1 VDLTHPWIA
10 ATLVDSVDL
19 TGQGETDR
27 NGHGTWVTLEFLRF
41 CPLPVGLLNVKAL
54 GDNGTGSEDALAR
67 GIRWAARNGAT
78 VINVSA
84 GVYQPLC
91 QGDCL
96 VCRAALA
103 ASDAGIGV
111 SAAAG
116 NEAGITACPAKAAF
130 THPRSRVIAAGSA
143 NTGGTGLAAYSGQA
157 SYYYPDHVLLDYLLP
172 VPPAAD
178 DPGARGPKYRAA
190 TADSLIRLAI
200 NLDIGGD
207 LAAAV
212 RNLDEVVARFGDDAD
227 PEVRANAARALVN
240 KGAMLRRHRRLAEEI
255 PCYTVVI
262 DRYGTEADDR
272 IRREVGSARS
282 RRATALSVQGDSA
295 GALADYTAIIGDVS
309 LTLDM
314 IAPNKL
320 LWKEPVWA
328 FLHRG
333 TLLRKLGRPQEAD
346 ADFESA
352 RRWFELAARRGH
364 TDAMTALGSMIEAS
378 DPTRAQ
384 SLYEKAAEGGELD
397 AFYNLGVLL
406 TNADPAAARSWYEKA
421 ARLGKASAA
430 YNLAFLLQQS
440 DPVAA
445 REWCEV
451 AARAGHAGAMHFLAV
466 MLQPSDPGTAMSWLA
481 KAAEAGMAGAMT
493 DFGVLLLDADPEAA
507 RTWLERAAA
516 AGDPDASKRLAA
528 MPRKRS
534 WLGRR
539 RR

>member
-1 VDLTHPWIA
+1 
-10 ATLVDSVDL
+10 
-19 TGQGETDR
+19 
-27 NGHGTWVTLEFLRF
+27 
-41 CPLPVGLLNVKAL
+41 VKAL

-84 GVYQPLC
+84 GVYQPSC

-96 VCRAALA
+96 VCTAALA

-116 NEAGITACPAKAAF
+116 NEAGLTACPAKAAF

-143 NTGGTGLAAYSGQA
+143 NTGGTGLATYSGQA
-157 SYYYPDHVLLDYLLP
+157 SYYLPDHIVFDYLLP
-172 VPPAAD
+172 VPTAAD
-178 DPGARGPKYRAA
+178 EPGIQGPKYRAA
-190 TADSLIRLAI
+190 TADSLVRLALSMDSGG
-200 NLDIGGD
+200 NLP
-207 LAAAV
+207 AAV
-212 RNLDEVVARFGDDAD
+212 ANLDEAVARFGDDAD
-227 PEVRANAARALVN
+227 PEVRAHAARALVN
-240 KGAMLRRHRRLAEEI
+240 KGAILRQNRRFAEEI

-282 RRATALSVQGDSA
+282 RRATALLIQGDSP
-295 GALADYTAIIGDVS
+295 GAFADYTAIIDDVP
-309 LTLDM
+309 LTPDM
-314 IAPNKL
+314 IAPDKL

-333 TLLRKLGRPQEAD
+333 TLLRKLGQPQQAD

-352 RRWFELAARRGH
+352 RRWFELAVQRGH

-378 DPTRAQ
+378 DPARAK

-397 AFYNLGVLL
+397 AVYNLGILL
-406 TNADPAAARSWYEKA
+406 TSSDPAAARAWYEKA

-430 YNLAFLLQQS
+430 YNLAFLLEQS
-440 DPVAA
+440 DPAAA
-445 REWCEV
+445 REWCGV

-466 MLQPSDPGTAMSWLA
+466 MLQHSDPGASRNWLE

-493 DFGVLLLDADPEAA
+493 DLGVLLLDSDPESDPEAA
-507 RTWLERAAA
+507 RAWLERAAS
-516 AGDPDASKRLAA
+516 AGDADAVKRLAA

-534 WLGRR
+534 WFGRR
-539 RR
+539 RQ